1 MFLSAGIVHG
11 LRLEYYLTVPDGT
24 EKTTP
29 MTLNLNN
36 LIKPIS
42 LIVAITPLVY
52 FVASLAVRM

>member
-1 MFLSAGIVHG
+1 
-11 LRLEYYLTVPDGT
+11 
-24 EKTTP
+24 